1 MFKAIGWNGPKDIF
15 LSVSHFVN
23 VSQSHS
29 FLGTIFLGGACSKKR
44 LEGLL
49 GVPEGDHSALL
60 SL

>member
-1 MFKAIGWNGPKDIF
+1 MAPNIS

-49 GVPEGDHSALL
+49 GVPEGDNSALL